1 MVKIDRRRKVPD
13 CILELLPESLQGT
26 KYWREVTRALSV
38 VGLEVSLTYELINL
52 SEDTEKPKPV
62 MRPSGYRTYGY
73 TSEAMIFVDRNGL
86 DRLFPEEILAY
97 EAVLKVIKKQINAQ
111 K

>member
-1 MVKIDRRRKVPD
+1 MAKIDRRRKVPD
-13 CILELLPESLQGT
+13 CILELLPDTLQGV
-26 KYWREVTRALSV
+26 KYWREITAALSKV
-38 VGLEVSLTYELINL
+38 DLEVNLTYEYINL
-52 SEDTEKPKPV
+52 AEPTEKPKPI
-62 MRPSGYRTYGY
+62 MRPVGYATYGC

-97 EAVLKVIKKQINAQ
+97 EAVLKAIKKQIDAQ